1 MANVTITQTKSV
13 VPMGMRR
20 DVGRAM
26 AKSIREII
34 YERTLKGVFGPGTD
48 RETYNPDYARKK
60 GKPLAPVTLR
70 DTGSMLD
77 QMKGIYKFSNDADT
91 ILADIRFQTSRAE
104 FLADIHNRRGAG
116 RGQIRRRFLFLRER
130 DESRIMSAV
139 ASAILKG

>member
-1 MANVTITQTKSV
+1 MSDVSITQTKSA

-26 AKSIREII
+26 AKEVRDII
-34 YERTLKGVFGPGTD
+34 YERTMRGVFGPGTD

-70 DTGSMLD
+70 DTGSMLR
-77 QMKGIYKFSNDADT
+77 QMKGIYKFSNEADT

-116 RGQIRRRFLFLRER
+116 RGQIRRRFLFLRQR

-139 ASAILKG
+139 AAAMMGN